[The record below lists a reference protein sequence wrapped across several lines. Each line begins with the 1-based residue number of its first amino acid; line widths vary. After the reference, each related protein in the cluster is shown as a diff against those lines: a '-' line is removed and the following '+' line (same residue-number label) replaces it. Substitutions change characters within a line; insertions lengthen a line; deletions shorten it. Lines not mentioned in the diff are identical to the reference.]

1 MTVFFTADTHFGHAN
16 IVERFNRGNGLFK
29 SIQHHDALIQQH
41 WFETVTDDDDVYVLG
56 DIALGV
62 LEESLKKFEI
72 LPGRKFLVPGNHD
85 RIISLEGAE
94 KVKKNKPFYENV
106 GFTVLEETVHY
117 NVPTVYGD
125 QEVLLSHFP
134 YAVTE
139 FENTADRWKKV
150 RPINAGLPLIHGHTH
165 STNQFNPVE
174 PLEFHVGVDANNFT
188 PVALTEIQDWLVN
201 LKDKQL
207 I

>member
-1 MTVFFTADTHFGHAN
+1 MTVFFTADTHFGHSN
-16 IVERFNRGNGLFK
+16 IVERFSRGNGLFN
-29 SIQHHDALIQQH
+29 SIQHHDALIQQK

-56 DIALGV
+56 DIALGT

-85 RIISLEGAE
+85 RVISLEGAE
-94 KVKKNKPFYENV
+94 KVKKNKPLYESV
-106 GFTVLEETVHY
+106 GFTVLEEVVHF
-117 NVPTVYGD
+117 NVPTLYGE

-139 FENTADRWKKV
+139 FENIADRWKKV
-150 RPINAGLPLIHGHTH
+150 RPVNTGLPLIHGHTH
-165 STNQFNPVE
+165 STNRVNLSE

-188 PVALTEIQDWLVN
+188 PVALTEIQGWLEK
-201 LKDKQL
+201 LKADHL